1 MKKEFLYGRRIKEF
15 REQRGWTQEQLAEAA
30 DIESTRTIQRVER
43 DQTKGSETLLA
54 IAGALDVDLS
64 ALRITRRIAESELV
78 RVQLATTVREFI
90 SAENTHR
97 SFAFSKGVMVP
108 LKEEAED
115 QVGDL
120 MKKVFSD
127 RECIDRDEPYM
138 WDSYLDCIREPLQE
152 LFDLGFAFLILDER
166 RDILL
171 NSGPGLTPI
180 ADHIPNQEIRY
191 YLLVAPQGCFQ
202 IDASSPLHR
211 FNASCQLGG
220 ETLLM
225 TAKTSDLGVLVY
237 GNALIAVGRLGDE
250 SRVCWC
256 GTCFPPSSCGT
267 RIGFDYIEHVTG
279 LRREQLQCLY
289 EAVAGEEFFMEGLS

>member
-1 MKKEFLYGRRIKEF
+1 MKKEFLYGRRIKEL

-43 DQTKGSETLLA
+43 DQTKGPETLLA
-54 IAGALDVDLS
+54 IAGALDVDLG

-78 RVQLATTVREFI
+78 RVQLAKTVREFI

-97 SFAFSKGVMVP
+97 SFAFSKGLMVSLRP
-108 LKEEAED
+108 EAED
-115 QVGDL
+115 QVSDL

-127 RECIDRDEPYM
+127 REYIDRDEPYM
-138 WDSYLDCIREPLQE
+138 WDSYLDCIKEPLQE
-152 LFDLGFAFLILDER
+152 LFDFGFAFLILDER

-171 NSGPGLTPI
+171 NSGNGLTPI

-191 YLLVAPQGCFQ
+191 YLLIVPHGSFQ
-202 IDASSPLHR
+202 IDANSPLHR
-211 FNASCQLGG
+211 FNGSCPLSG
-220 ETLLM
+220 ETLLKA
-225 TAKTSDLGVLVY
+225 AKTQDLGILVY
-237 GNALIAVGRLGDE
+237 ANALIAVGQLGDE

-256 GTCFPPSSCGT
+256 DTCFPPSHSGP
-267 RIGFDYIEHVTG
+267 RIGFDYIEQVTG

-289 EAVAGEEFFMEGLS
+289 EAEAGDELFMEGLS